1 MRQEALPQRAAGT
14 ELRGILITLAAMLV
28 FGLMDAASKYLSTRY
43 PTVQVVWLRYVF
55 TIPLLLAAVAP
66 KGLVGLARSRRPGLQ
81 VLRGALLV
89 TEIGFVVWAFGQLP
103 LADVHA
109 VLALTPLVVTAL
121 SLPLL
126 GEPVGARRWAAVAV
140 GFAGILVIVRPGFGV
155 LHPAALAALL
165 SVLLYALYQVLT
177 RIVGRS
183 DAAETSLLWQ
193 LVVGSAALTCLVPF
207 FWRLPEPGDWPLFA
221 LLAILG
227 GVGHYC
233 MIRAF
238 QLAPAVV
245 LQPFSYTLLVWA
257 VVIGYVGFGDVPDP
271 WTLLGGAVVVAAGTY
286 AALGERR
293 RQRPR

>member
-1 MRQEALPQRAAGT
+1 MRQEALPRRAAGT

-55 TIPLLLAAVAP
+55 TIPLLLATLAP
-66 KGLVGLARSRRPGLQ
+66 RGVTGFLRSRHPGLQ
-81 VLRGALLV
+81 LLRGLLLV
-89 TEIGFVVWAFGQLP
+89 TEIGLVVWAFGQLP
-103 LADVHA
+103 LVDVHA

-126 GEPVGARRWAAVAV
+126 GEPVGPRRWAAVAV
-140 GFAGILVIVRPGFGV
+140 GFLGVLIILRPGSGV
-155 LHPAALAALL
+155 LHPAALVALL

-177 RIVGRS
+177 RMVGRA
-183 DAAETSLLWQ
+183 DAAETTLLWQ
-193 LVVGSAALTCLVPF
+193 LVIGSVALTAVVPF
-207 FWRLPEPGDWPLFA
+207 FWRPPEPGHWPLFA
-221 LLAILG
+221 LLAVLG
-227 GVGHYC
+227 GVGHFC

-245 LQPFSYTLLVWA
+245 LQPFSYTLLLWA
-257 VVIGYVGFGDVPDP
+257 LVIGYLAFGDLPDA

-286 AALGERR
+286 TALRERR
-293 RQRPR
+293 RQDEA